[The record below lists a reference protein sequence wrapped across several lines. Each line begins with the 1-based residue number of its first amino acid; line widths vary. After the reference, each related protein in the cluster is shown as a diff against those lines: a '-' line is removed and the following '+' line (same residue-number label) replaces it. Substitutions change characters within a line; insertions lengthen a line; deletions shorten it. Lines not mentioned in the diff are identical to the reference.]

1 MQIQDEQQI
10 GDLLERLRQG
20 DAEAQGQLLE
30 ILYPAFKR
38 IASRNLRQ
46 FAGQL
51 TLSATELVHEAYLR
65 MEPQRRI
72 SWQNREHVISVV
84 SILMRRAAL
93 DYLRGRRADKRGAQQ
108 AMRSLD
114 TLQTDEQPGVEDDRE
129 LLDLEHALQE
139 LTAQLPVVAAIAEL
153 KLFSGMTKEEIAAAC
168 DVSTATV
175 VRHWRFARAWLTDR
189 LAQGEGC
196 DDD

>member
-30 ILYPAFKR
+30 SLYPAFKR

-93 DYLRGRRADKRGAQQ
+93 DYLRGRRADNQQ
-108 AMRSLD
+108 PAD
-114 TLQTDEQPGVEDDRE
+114 KQ
-129 LLDLEHALQE
+129 
-139 LTAQLPVVAAIAEL
+139 
-153 KLFSGMTKEEIAAAC
+153 
-168 DVSTATV
+168 
-175 VRHWRFARAWLTDR
+175 
-189 LAQGEGC
+189 
-196 DDD
+196 